1 MKLAARRSHRPQ
13 RFNVSHKN
21 HRSRRFNVGPKP
33 TTTMT
38 KESLRQRLY
47 DIIESLMSEVCEN
60 IHVTDTSSLVNDL
73 YLESLDFIDLIVK
86 IETVFD
92 IKIQPGEVTKTTTVQ
107 DLLALI
113 ERKLLSR

>member
-1 MKLAARRSHRPQ
+1 
-13 RFNVSHKN
+13 
-21 HRSRRFNVGPKP
+21 
-33 TTTMT
+33 MT

-60 IHVTDTSSLVNDL
+60 IQVIDTSSLVDDL

-107 DLLALI
+107 DLLTLI
-113 ERKLLSR
+113 ERNLLSR